1 MPDVKWYERPLRIA
15 ALQCN
20 YEDGKNLEVV
30 DRWVDAGFNTEQL
43 FHPMADAYSAL
54 FDEARHGELLRR
66 YLAKTAKAGL
76 HVILYANV
84 HIIGPTDRHR
94 YTEWGQRAADGSYPL
109 LYDTYYACCFNGAWR
124 DHFLGIVD
132 RLASY
137 RLDGIFL
144 DGPVVIPGGCA
155 CDACARLFRERTG
168 HELAAA
174 TAEERFAFY
183 RDTKD
188 EFLKEAYRRF
198 KEARPQGLFYIN
210 LPVTSPHAS
219 YVSIPRAL
227 EYNDIVGSEGGFMFY
242 GPARHAPLWKP
253 SMRAKVLEAI
263 APDKPRVVFMAADHK
278 PWSWYPHSPTETR
291 LAIASSVANAAGIW
305 YGLHGST
312 RLLDT
317 PGCRAG
323 TQLMRF
329 LARNERYYTRTWS
342 GARVAVLYS
351 LDTDR
356 EYRSASER
364 SDFYGTSGERREA
377 IGDYGRALSG
387 VCDALSRSS
396 IPYDMVTDL
405 ALDERALSRY
415 DLVLLPSCACLSEAT
430 VQAIRGYVRS
440 GGNLIATSDSSLYTE
455 KGERRPDLGL
465 SDVLGVRF
473 LGQATKYRD
482 HDYFS
487 RTDVETGL
495 FHGLE
500 IPYVPCA
507 GFALEVEAA
516 PGAEVIA
523 RFHAPMPGRY
533 VDLTPQG
540 SPAVV
545 RNKLGK
551 GRSLYLAGTFG
562 EMLEEYAL
570 PEHRAIVANAVRDLA
585 PPRLALAG
593 RKPGRHPVNV
603 EMVLRRQA
611 GRYVVHLVNY
621 AGIVPRPFAA
631 VSVQKGLE
639 LRVHGS
645 IKVRSALALVADK
658 KCDIEKGDGEQR
670 VRLPAL
676 AEYEVIVL
684 ETAKGGR

>member
-1 MPDVKWYERPLRIA
+1 MHSVKWYERPLRIA

-20 YEDGKNLEVV
+20 YEDGKNLDVV

-54 FDEARHGELLRR
+54 FDEARHGKLLHR

-76 HVILYANV
+76 RVILYANV
-84 HIIGPTDRHR
+84 HIIGPSDRHR
-94 YTEWGQRAADGSYPL
+94 FEEWGQRAADGSYPL

-124 DHFLGIVD
+124 EHFLRIID
-132 RLASY
+132 RLAAY

-144 DGPVVIPGGCA
+144 DGPVVIQGGCS
-155 CDACARLFRERTG
+155 CDTCTRLFRERTG
-168 HELAAA
+168 HEIAAA
-174 TAEERFAFY
+174 TPEERFAFY

-188 EFLKEAYRRF
+188 EFLTEAYRRF
-198 KEARPQGLFYIN
+198 KGARPQGLFYIN

-242 GPARHAPLWKP
+242 GPARNAPLWKP
-253 SMRAKVLEAI
+253 SMRAKILEAV
-263 APDKPRVVFMAADHK
+263 APAKPRVVFVAADHK
-278 PWSWYPHSPTETR
+278 PWSWYPHSPVETR

-323 TQLMRF
+323 TKLMRF
-329 LARNERYYTRTWS
+329 LARNERYYTNTKS
-342 GARVAVLYS
+342 ASRVAVLYS

-364 SDFYGTSGERREA
+364 SDFYGASGDRKEA
-377 IGDYGRALSG
+377 LGDYAKALG
-387 VCDALSRSS
+387 GFCDALSRSS

-415 DLVLLPSCACLSEAT
+415 DLLLLPSCACLSDGAVE
-430 VQAIRGYVRS
+430 AIRGFVRS
-440 GGNLIATSDSSLYTE
+440 GGSLIATSDSSLYTE

-465 SDVLGVRF
+465 ADVFGVRF
-473 LGQATKYRD
+473 LGQVTRYRD
-482 HDYFS
+482 HDYLS
-487 RTDVETGL
+487 RTETESAL
-495 FHGLE
+495 FGDIG
-500 IPYVPCA
+500 IPYVPVA
-507 GFALEVEAA
+507 GPALEVEAVA
-516 PGAEVIA
+516 GAEVLA
-523 RFHAPMPGRY
+523 RFHAPMAGRY
-533 VDLTPQG
+533 VDLTPQK

-545 RNKLGK
+545 GNACGK
-551 GRSLYLAGTFG
+551 GRCVYLAGTFG
-562 EMLEEYAL
+562 ELLAEYAL
-570 PEHRAIVANAVRDLA
+570 PEHRMMLANGVRDLA
-585 PPRLALAG
+585 PPRVALAG
-593 RKPGRHPVNV
+593 RKADRRPVNV
-603 EMVLRRQA
+603 EMVVRRQS
-611 GRYVVHLVNY
+611 GRYIVHLVNY

-645 IKVRSALALVADK
+645 VKVRVARALAADR
-658 KCDIEKGDGEQR
+658 KCDMEKGDGEQR

-684 ETAKGGR
+684 ETSKGGR